1 MLGRLTDQISDPV
14 KFRRLNGWL
23 VIFWLGMMPVAIITG
38 LVNLLWFVT
47 ILSLYANF
55 ATHLGAWAASRA
67 EVKADIGVAQASIRA
82 ETASVEANEVSVH
95 STSDNAS
102 MV

>member
-1 MLGRLTDQISDPV
+1 MLDTLTSQISDPV

-23 VIFWLGMMPVAIITG
+23 VLFWAAMIPVSIITG
-38 LVNLLWFVT
+38 LVSLLWFVT

-67 EVKADIGVAQASIRA
+67 EVKADIGVD
-82 ETASVEANEVSVH
+82 EARI
-95 STSDNAS
+95 NAS
-102 MV
+102 KAEVQADEVEVHQK